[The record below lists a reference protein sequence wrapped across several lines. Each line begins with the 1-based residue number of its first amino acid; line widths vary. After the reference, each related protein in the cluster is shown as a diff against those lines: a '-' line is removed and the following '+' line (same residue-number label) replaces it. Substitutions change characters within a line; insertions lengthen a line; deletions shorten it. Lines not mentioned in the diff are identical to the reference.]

1 VLITRIF
8 EEYGLKRFAEIR
20 IGSKRYADRLGRRTE
35 SPSTSGAFYERGGGD
50 GGGPRRARRGVPPR
64 DLTPEEYEALNG
76 SVAELSPIFSADRAY
91 FVLGSY
97 GQPEIRR
104 LQPVKDRLNRRPDA
118 DAFLMVDIRSEWV
131 NTSLEFRLLADYTDY
146 VVGVAEHAQGGFLV
160 ERGYFTAL
168 EEYFAKTHVCQ
179 REYDGLDP
187 DDIETGVDVENPY
200 SGMQTAIFEM
210 LEDHGRL
217 YRWATEEALVEWVD
231 NTP

>member
-1 VLITRIF
+1 MSEEMETMEDLIER
-8 EEYGLKRFAEIR
+8 AEA
-20 IGSKRYADRLGRRTE
+20 YLHE
-35 SPSTSGAFYERGGGD
+35 TS
-50 GGGPRRARRGVPPR
+50 
-64 DLTPEEYEALNG
+64 LTPEKYEALKQ

-104 LQPVKDRLNRRPDA
+104 LQLVKDRLNRRPDA
-118 DAFLMVDIRSEWV
+118 YAFLMVDIRSEWV
-131 NTSLEFRLLADYTDY
+131 NTYLKFRLLADYTDY
-146 VVGVAEHAQGGFLV
+146 IVGVAEHAQGGFLV
-160 ERGYFTAL
+160 EQGYFTAF

-187 DDIETGVDVENPY
+187 DDVDTGVDVENPY

-217 YRWATEEALVEWVD
+217 CRWTTEEDLIECVEYI
-231 NTP
+231 P